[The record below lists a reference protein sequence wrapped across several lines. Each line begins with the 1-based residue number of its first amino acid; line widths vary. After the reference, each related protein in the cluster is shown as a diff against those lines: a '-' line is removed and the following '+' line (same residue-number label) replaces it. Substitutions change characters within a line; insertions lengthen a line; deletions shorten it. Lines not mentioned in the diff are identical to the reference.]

1 MTGAVRVLKTLQ
13 LAVAAIAIVVSWVI
27 YPGVLVLFATIV
39 GACYMVAALLALA
52 DKRIAIWTA
61 TLFTTL
67 AAVLSTL
74 AIGRFQRAGFSF
86 LSGSYESHS
95 QFYAVPYLFLLM
107 SIGSLLAVVLYA
119 VCWRWLIFG
128 RRGSSGRA
136 HAGVTG
142 SA

>member
-1 MTGAVRVLKTLQ
+1 MTGGIPLLKALQ
-13 LAVAAIAIVVSWVI
+13 VVVAGIAIVIGWLI
-27 YPGVLVLFATIV
+27 YPGVMVLGATVV
-39 GACYMVAALLALA
+39 GACYMVAAVLALA

-61 TLFTTL
+61 ALFTTL
-67 AAVLSTL
+67 AAVLSAL
-74 AIGRFQRAGFSF
+74 AIARFQRSGFSF
-86 LSGSYESHS
+86 LSGSYEPGG

-128 RRGSSGRA
+128 GNRLLTR
-136 HAGVTG
+136 

>member
-1 MTGAVRVLKTLQ
+1 MTAAIRLLKALQ
-13 LAVAAIAIVVSWVI
+13 LAVAASAIVLSWLI
-27 YPGVLVLFATIV
+27 YPGVMVLGATVV
-39 GACYMVAALLALA
+39 GACYMVASVLALA

-67 AAVLSTL
+67 AAVLTTL
-74 AIGRFQRAGFSF
+74 AVGQFRRSGFSF

-95 QFYAVPYLFLLM
+95 DFYAVPYLFLLM
-107 SIGSLLAVVLYA
+107 SIGSLLAVVLNA

-128 RRGSSGRA
+128 RRGSSGREY
-136 HAGVTG
+136 AGVAG